1 MGRKLKYIDKEARKA
16 ARAAQKRRYNES
28 ERSSPFNTTQIATDF
43 LHHRGRE
50 ARKVQNRRAYIVRQ
64 AKTRSPFA
72 QWTPSHL
79 PSSLLDLA
87 RQPFVV
93 TEWDGLED
101 LSLGLWNVPYEV
113 RLPAIHIR
121 MWQCSAEHINF
132 HQWGLILDR
141 GNERRDRAEHSEE
154 GFAALVAQIDQ
165 ERGDRLRQW
174 MKDFKRL
181 ASVTLDEELWRT
193 GLGWSARILAVIE
206 SEAEVCR
213 LGQKEY
219 LKAFDEHK
227 LAWQN
232 LNWLRDVNVS

>member
-16 ARAAQKRRYNES
+16 ARAAQKRR
-28 ERSSPFNTTQIATDF
+28 
-43 LHHRGRE
+43 
-50 ARKVQNRRAYIVRQ
+50 
-64 AKTRSPFA
+64 
-72 QWTPSHL
+72 
-79 PSSLLDLA
+79 LLDLA

-101 LSLGLWNVPYEV
+101 LSLGLWNVPYE
-113 RLPAIHIR
+113 
-121 MWQCSAEHINF
+121 CSAEHINF
-132 HQWGLILDR
+132 HQWGLILDQ

-206 SEAEVCR
+206 SEAE
-213 LGQKEY
+213 
-219 LKAFDEHK
+219 
-227 LAWQN
+227 
-232 LNWLRDVNVS
+232 